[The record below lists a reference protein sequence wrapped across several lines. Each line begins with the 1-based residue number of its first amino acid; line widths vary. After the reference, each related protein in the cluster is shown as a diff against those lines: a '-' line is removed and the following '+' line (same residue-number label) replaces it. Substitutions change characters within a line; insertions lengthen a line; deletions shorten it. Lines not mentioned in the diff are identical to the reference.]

1 MLSVIVPAHNARG
14 ELEQCLSAL
23 AHSTYKNFEVIVVD
37 DASTESRQALLP
49 DDRFDVGAD
58 TGTPVDEED
67 DLVPAPPDRETRRV
81 GSYSA

>member
-1 MLSVIVPAHNARG
+1 MEPGDG
-14 ELEQCLSAL
+14 EQTCRL
-23 AHSTYKNFEVIVVD
+23 HRFTI
-37 DASTESRQALLP
+37 LLP